1 MANTKITSDNL
12 DTNIDIAGTLGVGGN
27 VTVAAGKHYTT
38 ASGNDLNIVYPD
50 TRSLF
55 IKEGSTT
62 HVTVDNE
69 GKVGIGD
76 TPAAQLHV
84 EHSSGTAYNGA
95 TELTESIIVSNKAG
109 TDDSGVN
116 NVASIGLHVADGATS
131 QGFINYVRTG
141 NNTGNFTFTQRTGS
155 STYAEAMRITSVGD
169 VCIGGSNDVHTNADI
184 GPSLHILSDTSGV
197 DVSLHLHPDVGEYSL
212 YAYNGYLAILDH
224 TASAERM
231 RIDSTGRVGIN
242 RTPAI
247 SNSKLEV
254 GGADNVPLINVE
266 ASGATAGIGI
276 GGGSLKFFYGTSAK
290 MNLSSSGNLEGL
302 ENLYVAEDIGHSGDS
317 NTYMSWQAD
326 QLDFYMGGNHISE
339 FTTGGIQTR
348 AGFDCGAGG
357 GTYGNMFCSTNLSGY
372 SNGQYPVLK
381 TGGATIHFD
390 AQSTYTGYISHNTGF
405 TDVSDEREKENIET
419 ITGATALV
427 KQLRGVT
434 HKWKDKRDEETHH
447 GLIAQEVQK
456 VVPDVVSE
464 GAKKEG
470 QTPTL
475 GVAYQKLVPL
485 LIESIKELE
494 ARIEA
499 LES

>member
-1 MANTKITSDNL
+1 
-12 DTNIDIAGTLGVGGN
+12 
-27 VTVAAGKHYTT
+27 
-38 ASGNDLNIVYPD
+38 
-50 TRSLF
+50 
-55 IKEGSTT
+55 
-62 HVTVDNE
+62 
-69 GKVGIGD
+69 
-76 TPAAQLHV
+76 
-84 EHSSGTAYNGA
+84 
-95 TELTESIIVSNKAG
+95 
-109 TDDSGVN
+109 
-116 NVASIGLHVADGATS
+116 
-131 QGFINYVRTG
+131 
-141 NNTGNFTFTQRTGS
+141 TFTQRTGS
-155 STYAEAMRITSVGD
+155 STYAEAM
-169 VCIGGSNDVHTNADI
+169 
-184 GPSLHILSDTSGV
+184 L
-197 DVSLHLHPDVGEYSL
+197 
-212 YAYNGYLAILDH
+212 
-224 TASAERM
+224 
-231 RIDSTGRVGIN
+231 IDNSGRVGIN
-242 RTPAI
+242 RTPAV